1 MLDYKKLNGEFTNK
15 LNQFDRQMLE
25 QWVSFD
31 QKREDLEKLLNGEKV
46 PIQVEN
52 ISVSKLKDPRESVHA
67 AGESNYALAA

>member
-1 MLDYKKLNGEFTNK
+1 MLDYKKLNGEFTKK

-31 QKREDLEKLLNGEKV
+31 QKRDDLEKLLNGEKV

-52 ISVSKLKDPRESVHA
+52 VSVSKLFDPRESIPS

>member
-1 MLDYKKLNGEFTNK
+1 MLDYKKLKGEFTDN

-52 ISVSKLKDPRESVHA
+52 ISVSKLKDPREYVHA